1 MQSTAGRLRAFTLI
15 ELLVVIAIIALL
27 IGILL
32 PALGK
37 ARDSAKST
45 VCLTNQRQIVT
56 AMITYSVDFKGF
68 FPPNLPTNFTDPGD
82 GKQGRRWFEVDVLG
96 EYIPSQD
103 FEDRG
108 FDPNNTTFRATI
120 GGGVMVCPNHELGG
134 RSYSMN
140 YWASAYT
147 FPQSGVDGGRPV
159 PPGNAEQGN
168 ADLGRAFRADVD
180 FSSNVMLVSEAWGN
194 FTPAEEPDSGR
205 RYYTSETVGF
215 QRLPGQRF
223 GLVSDPQVLPGPAS
237 EGNWQSFP
245 PPELSGN
252 PIDIRSYVPY
262 YRHPRRTANT
272 FDLEGR
278 GHFGFADGSARPFDH
293 SSLVNEEDQS
303 SSYEVLWTAF
313 DQRVERDRRGSNP

>member
-108 FDPNNTTFRATI
+108 FDPNNTTFRADHHAAADGRTKR
-120 GGGVMVCPNHELGG
+120 GVVRVEAAVFKVL
-134 RSYSMN
+134 R
-140 YWASAYT
+140 
-147 FPQSGVDGGRPV
+147 
-159 PPGNAEQGN
+159 GN
-168 ADLGRAFRADVD
+168 
-180 FSSNVMLVSEAWGN
+180 
-194 FTPAEEPDSGR
+194 
-205 RYYTSETVGF
+205 
-215 QRLPGQRF
+215 
-223 GLVSDPQVLPGPAS
+223 VLA
-237 EGNWQSFP
+237 QH
-245 PPELSGN
+245 
-252 PIDIRSYVPY
+252 I
-262 YRHPRRTANT
+262 
-272 FDLEGR
+272 DLEPP
-278 GHFGFADGSARPFDH
+278 SA
-293 SSLVNEEDQS
+293 L
-303 SSYEVLWTAF
+303 L
-313 DQRVERDRRGSNP
+313 